1 MADEDVNQEDRTEEA
16 SDRKREQVR
25 EQGQIP
31 RSADFA
37 GAFVLVVAIL
47 VLQFFGKYVVEG
59 LGEMTVFFIKLSSS
73 PPETLSVLNV
83 RGYFL
88 YTFYILFNSTWFFWL
103 GVVLAAVVANLI
115 MVGFYMSA
123 EPLAPKMDRLNPLK
137 GLKQKFSLTSVN
149 LLVQNIG
156 KFLVIAIISFYVIK
170 AWWEQS
176 LATASTGINN
186 SVMLLITGS
195 FQVALFGAIVLLIW
209 SIGDLIYQK
218 WQHSRSIRMTKE
230 EVKKE
235 MKDMLGDPILRQR
248 RRQIQLNMAR
258 QRMLSKV
265 PEADV
270 IVTNPTFIAIAI
282 KYDENTMAAPI
293 VLAKGMRLTAEK
305 IRDIAK
311 EHNIAIIEKK
321 ELARELFKVC
331 DAGEPVPENLYVAV
345 AEILAFVYQIKK
357 KKPGRQTIP
366 T

>member
-16 SDRKREQVR
+16 SDRKKEQVR

-47 VLQFFGKYVVEG
+47 LLQYFGKHIVEG
-59 LGEMTVFFIKLSSS
+59 LGEILVHFIRLTSA
-73 PPETLSVLNV
+73 PPESLSVADI

-88 YTFYILFNSTWFFWL
+88 YTLYIFFNSSWFFWL

-123 EPLAPKMDRLNPLK
+123 EPLAPKLDRLDPIK
-137 GLKQKFSLTSVN
+137 GLKQKFSLATIN
-149 LLVQNIG
+149 LLIQNLG
-156 KFLVIAIISFYVIK
+156 KFLVIAIVSYYVIK
-170 AWWEQS
+170 AWWLPS
-176 LATASTGINN
+176 LSSANMGYEN
-186 SVMLLITGS
+186 SISLLIEGG
-195 FQVALFGAIVLLIW
+195 FQVALYGAIVLLVW

-282 KYDENTMAAPI
+282 KYDEKTMAAPI

-311 EHNIAIIEKK
+311 ENNIAIIEKK

-357 KKPGRQTIP
+357 KKPRGQNR
-366 T
+366 

>member
-1 MADEDVNQEDRTEEA
+1 MADDDVNQEDRTEEA

-37 GAFVLVVAIL
+37 GAFVLVIGIL
-47 VLQFFGKYVVEG
+47 ILQYFGKYIVDG
-59 LGEMTVFFIKLSSS
+59 LGEILVHFIKLTSS
-73 PPETLSVLNV
+73 PPEVMSVADV
-83 RGYFL
+83 SGYFL
-88 YTFYILFNSTWFFWL
+88 YAIYALFNSNWFYWV
-103 GVVLAAVVANLI
+103 GVFLAAVVANLI

-123 EPLAPKMDRLNPLK
+123 EPLAPKLDRLNPIK
-137 GLKQKFSLTSVN
+137 GLQQKFSLTSLN
-149 LLVQNIG
+149 LLIQNLG
-156 KFLVIAIISFYVIK
+156 KFLVIVIVSYYVIK
-170 AWWEQS
+170 AWWLPS
-176 LATASTGINN
+176 LTVSNKGYMN
-186 SVMLLITGS
+186 SISILLEGG
-195 FQVALFGAIVLLIW
+195 FQVALYGAIVLLVW
-209 SIGDLIYQK
+209 SLGDLVYQK
-218 WQHSRSIRMTKE
+218 WQHARSIRMTKE

-282 KYDENTMAAPI
+282 KYDEKTMAAPI

-311 EHNIAIIEKK
+311 ENNIAIVEKK

-345 AEILAFVYQIKK
+345 AEILAFVYQIKRK
-357 KKPGRQTIP
+357 KTK
-366 T
+366 